1 MRRMLFL
8 ITVLMLLFL
17 HTAAFGQCILKPK
30 ADFTVNEV
38 CESDSVSFINL
49 SQDAESYFWKFGDG
63 EISTKHSPK
72 HFYDPTIVYHHAP
85 IAVLVAKDSSGCAD
99 SIAKTPIV
107 HAYPLS
113 DFKYA
118 ISETQAYFNPVQ
130 LGSSRYKWVFD
141 TFDST
146 YVIKPTYTFPK
157 PGRYKVCLSVTNAA
171 GCFSK
176 TCALLKM
183 NCNAKFTKSTDTS
196 QKFKILLI
204 NNSTNSI
211 STTYEWYFG
220 DGGSST
226 SRNPTHKYNTFGK
239 FKVCLTVN
247 DSGCSSTFCDTIGL
261 DSTGKLLKKGGFEL
275 VILDKGLSVENKNR
289 GGDFTVY
296 PNPVESKVTIDLSKS
311 FGIYDKLELIN
322 AVGQPCL
329 IQAIESGNR
338 VIELDLRT
346 INPGLY
352 ILVLR
357 NSEGFC
363 YSKIVKH

>member
-8 ITVLMLLFL
+8 ISVLMLLFL
-17 HTAAFGQCILKPK
+17 QTAAFGQCILKPK

-63 EISTKHSPK
+63 EISTKHSRK

-107 HAYPLS
+107 HANPTS
-113 DFKYA
+113 EFTYA
-118 ISETQAYFNPVQ
+118 ISETQASFNPLQV
-130 LGSSRYKWVFD
+130 GSTLYKWVFD

-146 YVIKPTYTFPK
+146 FIAKPTYTFPK
-157 PGRYKVCLSVTNAA
+157 LGRYTVCLSVTNAA

-176 TCALLKM
+176 SCALLKM

-329 IQAIESGNR
+329 IQAIESGNK
-338 VIELDLRT
+338 VFELDLRT